1 MLIVNPFQSLTIS
14 NLQICNMSE
23 LKQKLNLYGLTMIA
37 VGSCIG
43 AGIFATPNG
52 VVQALPHQGYA
63 LLMWTIGG
71 LIALTGALTFAE
83 LGGMYPKAGGVY
95 VFIKEAYG
103 DAAGF
108 LYGWVMLLVIH
119 AGALAALSLI
129 FADYLKFFIPGLT
142 ESTKVFIGIGT
153 MIFLTALNVIGVQIS
168 QVFANVFTGLKLL
181 AIAVIVII
189 GFFLYEPI
197 ETNEIT
203 LSLSKNPPENLMS
216 AMLAA
221 LVGVLFSFG
230 GWHHASYLA
239 GEAIEPQRTVPRAM
253 IFGTIIVTITY
264 VFLNYAY
271 MAFLP
276 LPELTESSA
285 VAGDALSKMGPLGG
299 KFAAIIIAISVFG
312 TIGIYTVSA
321 PRIYFAMAKDG
332 IFFQQLAKIHPKYKT
347 PVNAMVF
354 QVIWASLVLLFW
366 GAFHDVI
373 TYVTFMDI
381 AFMTLAAYAV
391 IRFRKTKKEV
401 ERPYKTWGYP
411 IVPFIFIGISGAFVI
426 HTLIDQPKQAL
437 AGLVLLGIGF
447 MVYWFFWKQKK

>member
-1 MLIVNPFQSLTIS
+1 LYAEQLAYSSQFFKH
-14 NLQICNMSE
+14 MSE

-83 LGGMYPKAGGVY
+83 LGGMFPRAGGVY

-103 DAAGF
+103 EAAGF

-142 ESTKVFIGIGT
+142 ENTKVFIGVGT
-153 MIFLTALNVIGVQIS
+153 MIFLTGINVIGVQIS
-168 QVFANVFTGLKLL
+168 QVFANIFTGLKLL
-181 AIAVIVII
+181 AIAVIIII
-189 GFFLYEPI
+189 GLFLYQPVEAT
-197 ETNEIT
+197 EMT
-203 LSLSKNPPENLMS
+203 LSFSQNQPENLMS

-239 GEAIEPQRTVPRAM
+239 GEAVNPQRTVPRAM
-253 IFGTIIVTITY
+253 IFGTVIVTITY

-276 LPELTESSA
+276 LPELTESTA
-285 VAGDALSKMGPLGG
+285 VAGDALSKLGPLGG
-299 KFAAIIIAISVFG
+299 KFAAVIIALSVFG

-332 IFFQQLAKIHPKYKT
+332 IFFKKLAEIHPKYKT

-354 QVIWASLVLLFW
+354 QVVWASLVLLFW

-381 AFMTLAAYAV
+381 AFMTLAAYSV
-391 IRFRKTKKEV
+391 ILFRKKRKDA
-401 ERPYKTWGYP
+401 ERPYRTWGYP
-411 IVPFIFIGISGAFVI
+411 IVPFIFISISGAFVI
-426 HTLIDQPKQAL
+426 HTLYDQPKQAW
-437 AGLVLLGIGF
+437 AGLGLLGIGLL
-447 MVYWFFWKQKK
+447 VYWFFWRGKKD

>member
-1 MLIVNPFQSLTIS
+1 
-14 NLQICNMSE
+14 MSE

-83 LGGMYPKAGGVY
+83 LGGMFPRAGGVY

-103 DAAGF
+103 EAAGF

-142 ESTKVFIGIGT
+142 ENTKVFIGVGT
-153 MIFLTALNVIGVQIS
+153 MIFLTGINVIGVQIS
-168 QVFANVFTGLKLL
+168 QVFANIFTGLKLL
-181 AIAVIVII
+181 AIAVIIII
-189 GFFLYEPI
+189 GLFLYQPVEAT
-197 ETNEIT
+197 EMT
-203 LSLSKNPPENLMS
+203 LSFSQNQPENLMS

-239 GEAIEPQRTVPRAM
+239 GEAVNPQRTVPRAM
-253 IFGTIIVTITY
+253 IFGTVIVTITY

-276 LPELTESSA
+276 LPELTESTA
-285 VAGDALSKMGPLGG
+285 VAGDALSKLGPLGG
-299 KFAAIIIAISVFG
+299 KFAAVIIALSVFG

-332 IFFQQLAKIHPKYKT
+332 IFFKKLAEIHPKYKT

-354 QVIWASLVLLFW
+354 QVVWASLVLLFW

-381 AFMTLAAYAV
+381 AFMTLAAYSV
-391 IRFRKTKKEV
+391 ILFRKKRKDA
-401 ERPYKTWGYP
+401 ERPYRTWGYP
-411 IVPFIFIGISGAFVI
+411 IVPFIFISISGAFVI
-426 HTLIDQPKQAL
+426 HTLYDQPKQAW
-437 AGLVLLGIGF
+437 AGLGLLGIGLL
-447 MVYWFFWKQKK
+447 VYWFFWRGKKD

>member
-1 MLIVNPFQSLTIS
+1 MA
-14 NLQICNMSE
+14 E

-52 VVQALPHQGYA
+52 VVQALPHHGWA
-63 LLMWTIGG
+63 LLIWTTGG
-71 LIALTGALTFAE
+71 LISLTGALTFAE
-83 LGGMYPKAGGVY
+83 LGGMFPKAGGVY

-103 DAAGF
+103 EAAGF

-129 FADYLKFFIPGLT
+129 FADYLKFFIPGLA
-142 ESTKVFIGIGT
+142 ESTKVYIGVGT
-153 MIFLTALNVIGVQIS
+153 MILLTAMNVVGVQIS
-168 QVFANVFTGLKLL
+168 QIFANVFTGLKLL
-181 AIAVIVII
+181 AIGVII
-189 GFFLYEPI
+189 IIGIFLYQPVEAT
-197 ETNEIT
+197 EMT
-203 LSLSKNPPENLMS
+203 LSFSENQPEHLMS

-239 GEAIEPQRTVPRAM
+239 GEAKNPQRTVPRAM
-253 IFGTIIVTITY
+253 IFGTVIVTITY

-299 KFAAIIIAISVFG
+299 KFAAVIISISVFG
-312 TIGIYTVSA
+312 TIGIYTMTA

-332 IFFQQLAKIHPKYKT
+332 VFFEKLAEIHPKFQT

-354 QVIWASLVLLFW
+354 QVIWASLVLMFW

-381 AFMTLAAYAV
+381 AFMTMAGYAV
-391 IRFRKTKKEV
+391 ILFRKTKKDI

-411 IVPFIFIGISGAFVI
+411 VVPMIFIVISGAFVI
-426 HTLIDQPKQAL
+426 HTLFDKPEQAL
-437 AGLVLLGIGF
+437 AGLGLLGVGYLVF
-447 MVYWFFWKQKK
+447 RFFWKGKN